1 VRGVRGHGQ
10 SEAKRPG
17 SAKSGTPSA
26 SSTTACAARKTLAH
40 IDIGTL
46 IGASLDRSIALGFY
60 GLGCFLMVSGFF
72 VGNRGPAR
80 VKSEAAGWTML
91 PLPGIGSRRLR
102 WATLDEQNETINNSA
117 VFIALGLI
125 LVLIGVLVD
134 SHHSLV

>member
-1 VRGVRGHGQ
+1 MLATARRLALLVLGCSILTAGF
-10 SEAKRPG
+10 
-17 SAKSGTPSA
+17 SALFGE
-26 SSTTACAARKTLAH
+26 L
-40 IDIGTL
+40 L
-46 IGASLDRSIALGFY
+46 GASLDRAVSLGFY

-80 VKSEAAGWTML
+80 VKSEASGWSML
-91 PLPGIGSRRLR
+91 PLPGFGERRLR
-102 WATLDEQNETINNSA
+102 WASLDEQNETINNSA